1 MMISFPTSLQ
11 LREEAADSSFAATRS
26 EQAPC
31 PGESIQPGGLTW
43 ESAVRRPALFEI
55 GVTRE
60 NDYCPAS
67 PP

>member
-55 GVTRE
+55 GV
-60 NDYCPAS
+60 
-67 PP
+67 